1 MFRICCFVKKIK
13 NNICLSFFL
22 MFKVI
27 SALKEKQNQKNTPED
42 PLHVDDVPKVI
53 FISLR
58 MGDD

>member
-1 MFRICCFVKKIK
+1 
-13 NNICLSFFL
+13 